1 MKNKCL
7 SDYIYSIA
15 TSCKVCLMFVN
26 NWAFTFKIGLAFAVI
41 LVVKTLDSQYRI
53 PDSNLLGGFK
63 IKVISVFHPVEVD

>member
-1 MKNKCL
+1 
-7 SDYIYSIA
+7 
-15 TSCKVCLMFVN
+15 MFVN
-26 NWAFTFKIGLAFAVI
+26 NWTFTFKIGLALAVI